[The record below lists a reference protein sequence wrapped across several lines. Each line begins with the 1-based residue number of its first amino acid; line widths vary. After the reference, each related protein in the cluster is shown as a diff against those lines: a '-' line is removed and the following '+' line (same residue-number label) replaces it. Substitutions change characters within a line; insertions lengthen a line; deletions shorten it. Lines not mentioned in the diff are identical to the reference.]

1 MSYSRW
7 SQTSI
12 WYTYYACSYSIERDE
27 QAFDVCGVK
36 CFLYKDL
43 KTNLEDC
50 LAQAKAGCPDATE
63 EDMKDLRGYIK
74 RFMEEVESDIALNL
88 VEQIKVSDLKDLP
101 DLAIKLKSQTEECYN
116 KEDFEEFLKD
126 LDLIIDTPETQIA
139 SIAESI
145 KTDLGKKI
153 YQKKL
158 NSPKIDNLNRYEILK
173 T

>member
-7 SQTSI
+7 SQDSI

-27 QAFDVCGVK
+27 QAFDICGVK
-36 CFLYKDL
+36 CFFYKEL
-43 KTNLEDC
+43 KENLEDC
-50 LAQAKAGCPDATE
+50 LAQAKAECPYATE

-74 RFMEEVESDIALNL
+74 NFMSDVESDITLNL
-88 VEQIKVSDLKDLP
+88 VQQIKAASLEDLP
-101 DLAIKLKSQTEECYN
+101 SLFAELKKQTEKCYN

-126 LDLIIDTPETQIA
+126 LDLIINTPDTQIS
-139 SIAESI
+139 SIEEHL
-145 KTDLGKKI
+145 KTEVGISI

-158 NSPKIDNLNRYEILK
+158 NRPKIEQLSRFEILK